1 MEANGGVSKLLGNAG
16 KRKPPNA
23 GVGRKPGVPNKATI
37 VAREAI
43 GQLVDANVPKMAGWL
58 EKIEREHGPLQAWKC
73 LETMVEFAVPKL
85 VRSEAT
91 VKVERPEGQ
100 LTDDELASAIDHF
113 RMLRQR
119 EAAKETTPQGAP
131 QS

>member
-1 MEANGGVSKLLGNAG
+1 MKGGKIPANAG
-16 KRKPPNA
+16 RAKGLANLR
-23 GVGRKPGVPNKATI
+23 VGGGRPPGVPNKATI

-58 EKIEREHGPLQAWKC
+58 EQIEKKHGPLMAWKC

-113 RMLRQR
+113 RMLRRR
-119 EAAKETTPQGAP
+119 EAEKDSAKQGAP